1 MAGQRQPIELV
12 LAKGSKHLTKA
23 EIKERQSREVKPV
36 TDDIIAPAYLSKKQ
50 KEEFYRIAGQL
61 EKLKIMGETDCD
73 ALGRYIAAQSLY
85 EQAVKDLRAVNK
97 QRPKAADAAG
107 LAVWADMLDTLDKRV
122 DRYFKQCRSAA
133 ADLGLT
139 ISSRCK
145 LVVPVKDEPEKPES
159 KFAKFR
165 VVGEA

>member
-1 MAGQRQPIELV
+1 
-12 LAKGSKHLTKA
+12 
-23 EIKERQSREVKPV
+23 
-36 TDDIIAPAYLSKKQ
+36 
-50 KEEFYRIAGQL
+50 
-61 EKLKIMGETDCD
+61 MGETDCD

-85 EQAVKDLRAVNK
+85 GQAVKDLRAVNK

-133 ADLGLT
+133 SDLGLT

-145 LVVPVKDEPEKPES
+145 LVVPVKDEDEKPES